1 MAINLPG
8 PDRPP
13 VRRTVKPTV
22 PRVRVPKAKK
32 PKKRK
37 TTPGKIVYRT
47 PRPPSRPTVIPA
59 KSPTAMPTG
68 PPAPKP
74 PPTML
79 DRWRELGL
87 HSEVSQYEQMK
98 NEGRAHQAYVT
109 DKVMPWLS
117 NSLNLLNAYNTDAQN
132 TMLGGIQ
139 GASGAYGVSAAMAPL
154 NVASNAPGGAVV
166 GPNSYLTEAGKDFAL
181 GTGNVA
187 TALANSQAALN
198 KMQPVSLSQG
208 YINALADK
216 AAGLPAFY
224 TKRSNDYAAGIN
236 QFIAESQAAAA
247 EAAAEQ
253 AQWEAEFTEKSRH
266 NRVSEAISATNSQT
280 NAAIQLGRLGLDASD
295 QAFDNQPGPQG
306 GAPVG
311 YVQLPDG
318 RYVRDPTYSNPSSG
332 GGGGSGTPSASA
344 GQFHANNLR
353 KQGFVG
359 GWKVKPKKKPAG
371 AKGSFVRA
379 TNGTWW
385 IKPAGASGSTTK
397 PGEVRSTFNLRED
410 LTQKWRPSSGDG
422 IEYRFDGDPEGGG
435 KWLAAWIR
443 ENKKHFIKGSG
454 RKADLKKIKDVIATV
469 GGRPA
474 AEAWS
479 ILIRG
484 YIANGVW
491 K

>member
-1 MAINLPG
+1 MAVIGMGG

-13 VRRTVKPTV
+13 LRGTVKPRV
-22 PRVRVPKAKK
+22 PRVRLPKAKK

-68 PPAPKP
+68 PAAPKP

-87 HSEVSQYEQMK
+87 YSEVSQYEQMK

-139 GASGAYGVSAAMAPL
+139 GASGAYGVSAAMTPM

-166 GPNSYLTEAGKDFAL
+166 GPNSYLTEAGRQQAL

-187 TALANSQAALN
+187 TALANAQAALN

-295 QAFDNQPGPQG
+295 QAFDNSPDPRVGASPPPGYFRD
-306 GAPVG
+306 V
-311 YVQLPDG
+311 DG
-318 RYVRDPTYSNPSSG
+318 RLVRDPTV
-332 GGGGSGTPSASA
+332 SASSSKPKVSTK
-344 GQFHANNLR
+344 GKYTPNELK
-353 KQGFVG
+353 KQGFIAV
-359 GWKVKPKKKPAG
+359 PKGAG
-371 AKGSFVRA
+371 PKWTKNAVRA
-379 TNGTWW
+379 TDGRFY
-385 IKPAGASGSTTK
+385 IK
-397 PGEVRSTFNLRED
+397 
-410 LTQKWRPSSGDG
+410 
-422 IEYRFDGDPEGGG
+422 
-435 KWLAAWIR
+435 
-443 ENKKHFIKGSG
+443 KGSG
-454 RKADLKKIKDVIATV
+454 GADGGSTPKPNLGKPAQTVYEKLRTTVDKGLISDDQSEGTGDLLRFLRASQPDRDNFAEWFDDVLGVLRRVDARYYQWIAGWVKRRKQDGT
-469 GGRPA
+469 
-474 AEAWS
+474 W
-479 ILIRG
+479 RG
-484 YIANGVW
+484 TF
-491 K
+491 

>member
-1 MAINLPG
+1 MAVIGMGG

-13 VRRTVKPTV
+13 TRRVVKPKV
-22 PRVRVPKAKK
+22 PRVRLPKAKK

-68 PPAPKP
+68 PAAPKP

-87 HSEVSQYEQMK
+87 HSQVSQYEQMK

-139 GASGAYGVSAAMAPL
+139 GASGAYGVSAAMTPM

-166 GPNSYLTEAGKDFAL
+166 GPNSYLTEAGRQQAL

-187 TALANSQAALN
+187 TALANAQAALN

-295 QAFDNQPGPQG
+295 QAFDNQPGAPPPTNLPPGVIAVPTDDG
-306 GAPVG
+306 GWTT
-311 YVQLPDG
+311 
-318 RYVRDPTYSNPSSG
+318 RKDPTYQNPRAGKPSTKGKFPANQLRKEGFVPLPKGAGAKWVKQATRATDGSLWIKKG
-332 GGGGSGTPSASA
+332 KVSGGSGSPGTRDSAFS
-344 GQFHANNLR
+344 LSESLL
-353 KQGFVG
+353 K
-359 GWKVKPKKKPAG
+359 
-371 AKGSFVRA
+371 
-379 TNGTWW
+379 
-385 IKPAGASGSTTK
+385 
-397 PGEVRSTFNLRED
+397 TFGRE
-410 LTQKWRPSSGDG
+410 GDG
-422 IEYRFDGDPEGGG
+422 GLADTRFPDDPQGGG
-435 KWLAAWIR
+435 KWIASWVR
-443 ENKKHFIKGSG
+443 EKKSQFVGKN
-454 RKADLKKIKDVIATV
+454 RRVDLGKLMAVLDSI
-469 GGRPA
+469 GGRPGNIA
-474 AEAWS
+474 LD
-479 ILIRG
+479 ILQRG
-484 YIANGVW
+484 YMKKVGGVW
-491 K
+491 YWK